1 MPVGYAA
8 PRSSLPSVAAGQVES
23 TRRIKI
29 PMKPT
34 VLTNATVFTGKSVH
48 ENSGVV
54 IENGLIADLIL
65 GGRLPRA
72 RAIEIDLHGRHLAPG
87 FIDIQV
93 NGGGGVLFNDA
104 PTVGG
109 LRAIGKAHSRFG
121 TTGFLPTLISDDN
134 DVIRA
139 AIDAVRRARRE
150 RVPGVLGLHIEGPY
164 LNPKRG
170 GAHDAGKFR
179 KIDEEGIE
187 ILTSLV
193 GGAVT
198 LVTLAPEMTSPEV
211 IEQLTAAGVIVFAG
225 HSEAT
230 YEQCRDAVASGLSGF
245 THLFNAM
252 PPMTSR
258 APGMVGAALDLDEP
272 VFSIIADGHHVHPAS
287 LRVALGAN
295 KPGKAVLVTDAMPT
309 VGSAIT
315 EFQLGGEEVGLKDGV
330 LRNRRGSLA
339 GSHLNMLDAVRN
351 VMELTSLDRQ
361 EALRMASG
369 YPARA
374 IGVADRRGY
383 ILPGYRADLLEL
395 EEDMSLRRTW
405 IAGVPSRLR

>member
-1 MPVGYAA
+1 
-8 PRSSLPSVAAGQVES
+8 
-23 TRRIKI
+23 
-29 PMKPT
+29 MKPT

-54 IENGLIADLIL
+54 IENGRIADLIT
-65 GGRLPRA
+65 GGRPPRA
-72 RAIEIDLHGRHLAPG
+72 RAIEIDLQGRRLAPG
-87 FIDIQV
+87 FIDLQV

-104 PTVGG
+104 PTVDA
-109 LRAIGKAHSRFG
+109 LRVIGRAHARYG

-134 DVIRA
+134 DVMRA
-139 AIDAVRRARRE
+139 AVDAVRRARRE
-150 RVPGVLGLHIEGPY
+150 RVPGILGLHFEGPC
-164 LNPKRG
+164 LNPERC

-179 KIDEEGIE
+179 SIDEEGAE
-187 ILTSLV
+187 ILTSQA

-198 LVTLAPEMTSPEV
+198 LVTLAPEMTSPDV
-211 IEQLTAAGVIVFAG
+211 IERLTSAGVIVFAG

-230 YEQCRDAVASGLSGF
+230 YEQCRRAAASGLSGF

-258 APGMVGAALDLDEP
+258 ALGLVGAALDLDDT

-287 LRVALGAN
+287 LRLALGASGR
-295 KPGKAVLVTDAMPT
+295 GKAVLVTDAMPT
-309 VGSAIT
+309 VGSTIT
-315 EFQLGGEEVGLKDGV
+315 EFQLGGDRVRLNDGV

-351 VMELTSLDRQ
+351 ILELTSLDWQ
-361 EALRMASG
+361 EALRMAST

-374 IGVADRRGY
+374 IGVADRRGHV
-383 ILPGYRADLLEL
+383 LPGYRADLLEFN
-395 EEDMSLRRTW
+395 EDMTLHRTW
-405 IAGVPSRLR
+405 LAGAPAKPQ

>member
-1 MPVGYAA
+1 
-8 PRSSLPSVAAGQVES
+8 
-23 TRRIKI
+23 
-29 PMKPT
+29 MKPT

-48 ENSGVV
+48 ENSAIV

-65 GGRLPRA
+65 GDRPPRA
-72 RAIEIDLHGRHLAPG
+72 RAIEIDLQGRRLAPG

-104 PTVGG
+104 PTVDV
-109 LRAIGKAHSRFG
+109 LRVIGKAHSRFG
-121 TTGFLPTLISDDN
+121 TTGFLPTLTSDDN
-134 DVIRA
+134 DVMRA

-150 RVPGVLGLHIEGPY
+150 RVPGVLGLHLEGPY
-164 LNPKRG
+164 LNPRRC

-179 KIDEEGIE
+179 KIDQEGIE

-198 LVTLAPEMTSPEV
+198 LVTLAPEMTSREV
-211 IEQLTAAGVIVFAG
+211 IELLCSAGVIVFAG
-225 HSEAT
+225 HSEAD
-230 YEQCRDAVASGLSGF
+230 YEQCRRAVASGLSGF

-252 PPMTSR
+252 PPMRSR
-258 APGMVGAALDLDEP
+258 APGMVGAALDLDDP

-295 KPGKAVLVTDAMPT
+295 KRGKAVLVTDAMPT
-309 VGSAIT
+309 VGSTLT
-315 EFQLGGEEVGLKDGV
+315 EFKLGGDKVTLKDGV

-351 VMELTSLDRQ
+351 IMELTSLDWP
-361 EALRMASG
+361 EALRMASS

-395 EEDMSLRRTW
+395 EENMTLYRTW
-405 IAGVPSRLR
+405 IAGVPARLN